1 MPSHVHLQISET
13 QVFCLSLGSTAQYRA
28 HSCEQL
34 RKCERLDQI
43 IVCAQLESF
52 HPVAHTVTRGQKKNG
67 RANAIA
73 PKFCNHFPAVLVR
86 EHDIDNQKIKLA
98 RASLRQPGF
107 SIDCNIYR
115 ETGFPQSLGQERHG
129 FFFVFDYENPHCGK
143 WDLFSVSSTIAPGK
157 KALQSRGRQA
167 EM

>member
-1 MPSHVHLQISET
+1 M
-13 QVFCLSLGSTAQYRA
+13 FCFSLRSTAQYRA

-34 RKCERLDQI
+34 RKCERFDEI

-52 HPVAHTVTRGQKKNG
+52 HPITHTVTRGQKENG

-73 PKFCNHFPAVLVR
+73 PKFRDQFPAVLVR

-107 SIDCNIYR
+107 AIDANIDV
-115 ETGFPQSLGQERHG
+115 ETGFPQSLGEERRR

-143 WDLFSVSSTIAPGK
+143 WDLLPVSSTIVSGK
-157 KALQSRGRQA
+157 KALQSRGQQG